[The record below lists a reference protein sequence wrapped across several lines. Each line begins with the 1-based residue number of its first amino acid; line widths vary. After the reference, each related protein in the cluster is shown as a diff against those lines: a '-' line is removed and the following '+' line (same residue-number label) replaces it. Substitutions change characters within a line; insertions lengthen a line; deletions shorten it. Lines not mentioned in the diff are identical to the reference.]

1 MRSHTSVLEM
11 QNLCRRTMARLTDFI
26 RPGISLA
33 ELRRTAE
40 EFMLEGGADSFWYHG
55 VGAMVYGGTDTAL
68 SQSGRDYVTADR
80 ILGENDILTIDL
92 SPQHG
97 GYWGDFARTLILQD
111 GKLVTDAAE
120 VQNEQWRTGL
130 EAEKKLHDL
139 LWAAATPETTF
150 AELHRILT
158 ARIVSLGF
166 ENADFRGNLGHSIA
180 ARPEDRIFIEPGND
194 RRLSSVSA
202 FTLEPHIRRPGSSYG
217 FKWENIY
224 RFDGRSVDVV

>member
-11 QNLCRRTMARLTDFI
+11 QNLCRDTMAHLTDLI
-26 RPGISLA
+26 RPGTALA
-33 ELRRTAE
+33 DIRRTAE
-40 EFMLEGGADSFWYHG
+40 EFMRTNGADSFWYHG
-55 VGAMVYGGTDTAL
+55 VGAMVYSGTDTAL
-68 SQSGRDYVTADR
+68 SQSGRDYVTANR
-80 ILGENDILTIDL
+80 ILAENDILTIDL
-92 SPQHG
+92 SPQHSG
-97 GYWGDFARTLILQD
+97 HWGDFARTLILQD
-111 GKLVTDAAE
+111 GKLVTDTADIRTE
-120 VQNEQWRTGL
+120 VWRAGL

-150 AELHRILT
+150 AELHRILS
-158 ARIVSLGF
+158 ARIAAEGF

-180 ARPEDRIFIEPGND
+180 ARPEDRIYIEPGND

>member
-11 QNLCRRTMARLTDFI
+11 QTLCRNTMAYLTNVI
-26 RPGISLA
+26 RPGIALT
-33 ELRRTAE
+33 EIRRLAE
-40 EFMLEGGADSFWYHG
+40 EFMQANGADSFWYHG

-80 ILGENDILTIDL
+80 ILGENDILTVDL
-92 SPQHG
+92 SPQHSG
-97 GYWGDFARTLILQD
+97 HWGDFARTWILQD

-120 VQNEQWRTGL
+120 VQNEQWRAGL
-130 EAEKKLHDL
+130 EAEKNLHDL

-158 ARIVSLGF
+158 ARIASLGF

-180 ARPEDRIFIEPGND
+180 ARPEDRIFIEPGNE

>member
-1 MRSHTSVLEM
+1 MRTHTSVLEM
-11 QNLCRRTMARLTDFI
+11 QKLCRETMAYLTGCI
-26 RPGISLA
+26 RPGIALT
-33 ELRRTAE
+33 EIRRMAE
-40 EFMLEGGADSFWYHG
+40 EYLLSHGADSFWYHG